1 MDIEDWR
8 KKIDIIDDEILR
20 LLNKRA
26 QFTIEIGHIK
36 NQKQLPIHSPEREE
50 SIIKRIVNENSG
62 PLGGDGVRRVFER
75 IIDESR
81 KLEKDVLKNVSTTNP
96 KKE

>member
-8 KKIDIIDDEILR
+8 RRIDEIDMELLH

-26 QFTIEIGHIK
+26 EYSIAIGDIK
-36 NQKQLPIHSPEREE
+36 HEEKLPIYSPERERWILE
-50 SIIKRIVNENSG
+50 RVLEQNPG
-62 PLGGDGVRRVFER
+62 PLTRDGVRRIFER

-81 KLEKDVLKNVSTTNP
+81 KLEKDECA
-96 KKE
+96 KKEE